1 MQILVNGDNQISVDA
16 RLTEF
21 VQDEVGRAL
30 GRFGG
35 RLTRVE
41 VHLSDHNGPKSGAS
55 PDKRCLIEARPS
67 GWQPVSASDDANS
80 VAEAVSNAANKMKCQ
95 LESAFGR
102 AADKR

>member
-21 VQDEVGRAL
+21 VQGKVGRAL
-30 GRFGG
+30 GRFGD

-41 VHLSDHNGPKSGAS
+41 VHLSDHNGPKSGPL

-67 GWQPVSASDDANS
+67 GWQPVSTRDHANS
-80 VAEAVSNAANKMKCQ
+80 VAEAVSNAANKMRRQ